1 MTKKILVLGFAA
13 IGILPLAASASLIT
27 GELNFVGAA
36 TISFG
41 SITFD
46 NGNVFSI
53 NPANT
58 QQGGFM
64 ALGGTTGSI
73 DNITN
78 PPDATG
84 VLAVPVTDFITFAAA
99 PNISITLTDL
109 LPGVDGAAGCTA
121 NPPAAGQLCTP
132 NTPEESPFNL
142 QNTSATSSTASFDI
156 LGFEVDSLTGDTIP
170 ITGTFSQPFTNMNF
184 QQLLAVVDGAPPPV
198 GGSITTSFSGQIAT
212 LNATPEPATFLEFLM
227 GIGALGIYLNRSRQ
241 RAKN

>member
-1 MTKKILVLGFAA
+1 
-13 IGILPLAASASLIT
+13 
-27 GELNFVGAA
+27 
-36 TISFG
+36 
-41 SITFD
+41 
-46 NGNVFSI
+46 
-53 NPANT
+53 
-58 QQGGFM
+58 M

-84 VLAVPVTDFITFAAA
+84 VPAVPVTDFITFAAA

-142 QNTSATSSTASFDI
+142 QENTSATRLNGFVQMLVISRSS
-156 LGFEVDSLTGDTIP
+156 SLSGDTIP

-184 QQLLAVVDGAPPPV
+184 QHGSRLWTVGRPRSAARLPPHFP
-198 GGSITTSFSGQIAT
+198 GKS
-212 LNATPEPATFLEFLM
+212 PP
-227 GIGALGIYLNRSRQ
+227 
-241 RAKN
+241 